1 MNLEECNIQCTKNC
15 SCTAYANLDIRD
27 GGSGCLLW
35 FGDLIDIKHSTGRGQ
50 SIYVRMAGTEL
61 DQTHSSSTNKS
72 SSKKKM
78 WIAVISAFVVVVVTV
93 GIALVLLLG
102 RKKRQ
107 KKKGNSCSKNH
118 IFGLVAHG
126 IYIHNTLGFAGSMQ
140 GLSGSSNKYKDQK
153 DDLELPL
160 FDFAT
165 IARATNNFSP
175 MNKIGEGG
183 FGSVYKG
190 ILEDGQEIAV
200 KRLSKSST
208 QGDNEFKNEVDQI
221 AKVQHR
227 NLVKLLGCC
236 IETDEKALIYEFM
249 PNKSLDFFIFAVLI
263 VGLSLV
269 LYLWRKR
276 YHEKPGLLTYVPE
289 SSSNVKNQ
297 NEDLELPSFDLAA
310 IVFAT
315 DNFSMKNK
323 LGEGGFGAV
332 YKGILKD
339 GLEIAVKRLSK
350 SSGQGLDEFKNEVI
364 HIAKLK
370 HRNLVELLGC
380 CIQGDEKMLIYEF
393 MPNKSLDF
401 LIFDQTESFKSNE
414 KGKMRTAV
422 ISMVPIAALILGLAL
437 ILYLWRKARVKKPGL
452 LASVPESSSNGKT
465 HKEDLELPLFDLATI
480 SCATNNFSTT
490 NKLGEGGF
498 GPVYKGIM
506 KDGQEIA
513 VKRLSKSSRQGL
525 DEFKN
530 EVIHIA
536 KLQHRNLVKLLGCCI
551 QGDEKMLI
559 YEFMPNKSLDF
570 FIFGMPFSSMGNV
583 VQLLSLSA
591 FAFQRFYIKTS
602 MSNEMALIFAKN
614 STDQSKSMSLDWHM
628 RYHVINGIARG
639 LLYLHQDSR
648 QRIIHRDLKASNVLL
663 DNEMNPKISDFGLA
677 RSFGEKETA
686 ANTKKVVGTY
696 GYMAP
701 EYAIDG
707 LYSIKSDVFSF
718 GVLVLEIVSGKRN
731 RGFCHPDHQ
740 LNLLGHHVIAP
751 TTLSCQSERINANGK
766 EGMRIAVISVLSAAI
781 LILGL
786 ALLLYSW
793 RKTSHMKPGSLTV
806 VRESNSNIKNHME
819 DLEFPS
825 FNFARIA
832 CATDNFS
839 TNNKLGEGGFGSVY
853 KGILEDGQEI
863 AVKRL
868 SKASRQGLDEFKNEV
883 IHIAK
888 LKHRNL
894 VNLLGCCI
902 EEDEKLLIYEFMTNK
917 SLDFFIFG
925 MCFSN
930 LKI

>member
-1 MNLEECNIQCTKNC
+1 MEGLAVLLLCSFMLSNLSVSIAEGTLNTTQLIRDGETIVSVGGKFELGFFSPGSSTHRYLGIWYRNIPVQTVVWVANREVPLKDLSGVLKLTDQGILVLLNFYRSTVWSSNSSRPARSPVAQLLNSGNLIVKEKNENNPESYLWQSFDYPCDTFLQGMKLGRNLITGLDRYLSSWKSPNDPSNGNFTYRYEVGGFPEFVLREGSVVRFRPGPWNGLRFSGTPELKPNSLFTFGVVFNEKEVYFSYKLRNDSILSRLVLTQDGFWQRKNWIERTQAWEVYVTVQMDICDNYALCGAYGSCNKSNSPECSCLKGFEPKLPEKWDTKIWLNGCVRKTPLNCSSDEFIKYSGVKLPDSRQSWFNYSMNLEECKNICKRNC
-15 SCTAYANLDIRD
+15 SCTAYANLDIRR

-35 FGDLIDIKHSTGRGQ
+35 FVDLVDIREF
-50 SIYVRMAGTEL
+50 TE
-61 DQTHSSSTNKS
+61 N
-72 SSKKKM
+72 
-78 WIAVISAFVVVVVTV
+78 
-93 GIALVLLLG
+93 
-102 RKKRQ
+102 
-107 KKKGNSCSKNH
+107 
-118 IFGLVAHG
+118 
-126 IYIHNTLGFAGSMQ
+126 
-140 GLSGSSNKYKDQK
+140 
-153 DDLELPL
+153 
-160 FDFAT
+160 
-165 IARATNNFSP
+165 
-175 MNKIGEGG
+175 
-183 FGSVYKG
+183 
-190 ILEDGQEIAV
+190 GQEIYIRVAA
-200 KRLSKSST
+200 S
-208 QGDNEFKNEVDQI
+208 
-221 AKVQHR
+221 
-227 NLVKLLGCC
+227 
-236 IETDEKALIYEFM
+236 
-249 PNKSLDFFIFAVLI
+249 
-263 VGLSLV
+263 
-269 LYLWRKR
+269 
-276 YHEKPGLLTYVPE
+276 
-289 SSSNVKNQ
+289 
-297 NEDLELPSFDLAA
+297 EL
-310 IVFAT
+310 
-315 DNFSMKNK
+315 
-323 LGEGGFGAV
+323 
-332 YKGILKD
+332 
-339 GLEIAVKRLSK
+339 
-350 SSGQGLDEFKNEVI
+350 
-364 HIAKLK
+364 
-370 HRNLVELLGC
+370 
-380 CIQGDEKMLIYEF
+380 
-393 MPNKSLDF
+393 
-401 LIFDQTESFKSNE
+401 DQTESFKSNE

-602 MSNEMALIFAKN
+602 MSNEMALICAKN

-740 LNLLGHHVIAP
+740 LNLLGHAW
-751 TTLSCQSERINANGK
+751 R
-766 EGMRIAVISVLSAAI
+766 
-781 LILGL
+781 
-786 ALLLYSW
+786 LYSVGDSFELIASPIKETCNLSEVL
-793 RKTSHMKPGSLTV
+793 RSIDVGLLCVQQSPKDRPSMCNVVQMLGSQGPLPQPKQPGFFTERDLVEFSSPSTKHKLFS
-806 VRESNSNIKNHME
+806 SNDFTITQ
-819 DLEFPS
+819 LE
-825 FNFARIA
+825 AR
-832 CATDNFS
+832 
-839 TNNKLGEGGFGSVY
+839 
-853 KGILEDGQEI
+853 
-863 AVKRL
+863 
-868 SKASRQGLDEFKNEV
+868 
-883 IHIAK
+883 
-888 LKHRNL
+888 
-894 VNLLGCCI
+894 
-902 EEDEKLLIYEFMTNK
+902 
-917 SLDFFIFG
+917 
-925 MCFSN
+925 
-930 LKI
+930 